1 MTCINSHQNL
11 PALIVAFNIKCFSS
25 LAATSITD
33 HILVVFLLTNSVT
46 VTNVLMVLCC
56 YFSMEVETNLKL
68 GRPSVQ
74 HSAETVACVFLFPR
88 LLRCHH
94 VVFDNESFD

>member
-1 MTCINSHQNL
+1 MYKHHQNL

-68 GRPSVQ
+68 GRPVQ